1 MRSGLSR
8 DELGAL
14 AGVSAKQIGLI
25 ERGLARR
32 SRPATLVG
40 VAKAL
45 EADLFAIFPERK
57 RP

>member
-1 MRSGLSR
+1 MRNGLSR

-25 ERGLARR
+25 ERGVAQR
-32 SRPATLVG
+32 SRPATVVG
-40 VAKAL
+40 IAKAL
-45 EADLFAIFPERK
+45 EADLFELFPARR